1 VVVLVRRRWR
11 ALLSDAERS
20 HVSVSR
26 AGVPAQRVRLG
37 EQRSR
42 GKDLGAK
49 DLGEL
54 SSRWPVRWP
63 AEVEG
68 LES

>member
-26 AGVPAQRVRLG
+26 AGAPAQRVRLAG
-37 EQRSR
+37 NFSE
-42 GKDLGAK
+42 KDLGAK

-54 SSRWPVRWP
+54 IVLAMACR
-63 AEVEG
+63 A
-68 LES
+68 LID